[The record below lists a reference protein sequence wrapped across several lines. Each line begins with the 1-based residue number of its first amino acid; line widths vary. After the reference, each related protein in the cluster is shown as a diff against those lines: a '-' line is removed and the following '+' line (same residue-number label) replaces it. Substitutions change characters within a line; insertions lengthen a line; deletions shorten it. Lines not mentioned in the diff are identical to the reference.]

1 MKPYFLALSQ
11 SKLMKSLSRETLL
24 ALTLLLF
31 FSITDVAY
39 KVFYDSIESQS
50 QALSRNQLVRHSRS
64 HLHFH

>member
-11 SKLMKSLSRETLL
+11 SKLMKSLSREALL

-64 HLHFH
+64 HSH